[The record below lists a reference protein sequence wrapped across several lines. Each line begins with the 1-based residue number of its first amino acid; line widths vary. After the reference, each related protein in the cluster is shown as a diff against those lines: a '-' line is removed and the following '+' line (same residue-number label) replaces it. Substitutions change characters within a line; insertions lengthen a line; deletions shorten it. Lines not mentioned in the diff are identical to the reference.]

1 MSITEWVADCPESFG
16 RYSDN
21 HKNGCTQENTFDR
34 MPKIGIGQ
42 PKPKWLYHVVFQI
55 VISNTFVHNHHP
67 NQPKVRQRETKME
80 DYKPITSLY
89 VSIVN
94 IASIKLNCT
103 VLTTLTGC

>member
-1 MSITEWVADCPESFG
+1 MSITEWVADSPESFS

-42 PKPKWLYHVVFQI
+42 PEPKWLYHVVFQI

-80 DYKPITSLY
+80 DYKPIISMC
-89 VSIVN
+89 VSNVN
-94 IASIKLNCT
+94 NIG
-103 VLTTLTGC
+103 VF